1 MENAIKKQIRKE
13 IEDTRRQELFLA
25 YHGYNHALS
34 RHLDISH
41 AEMKQRIKKKVFK
54 KEEIVSVT
62 KFSNNT
68 TLDQLSEMIYT
79 CLLNNLDSI
88 TTWVQNGCCKTEEYV
103 FEFPYPIGEGIV
115 MGTNW
120 NQLFPMSKINVV
132 LEESTVK
139 GRYFHIL
146 SAYPLPN
153 IDEVDQIWNAKDEWQ
168 ERRIRQ

>member
-68 TLDQLSEMIYT
+68 TLDQL
-79 CLLNNLDSI
+79 
-88 TTWVQNGCCKTEEYV
+88 
-103 FEFPYPIGEGIV
+103 
-115 MGTNW
+115 
-120 NQLFPMSKINVV
+120 
-132 LEESTVK
+132 
-139 GRYFHIL
+139 
-146 SAYPLPN
+146 
-153 IDEVDQIWNAKDEWQ
+153 
-168 ERRIRQ
+168 